1 MTIPDK
7 RPRHYAAEIIALPTR
22 AARAA
27 ALDAVPEIIRDWV
40 RHLVEDHF
48 AKRALGTERKIAPSE
63 HRARRAPDTSAP
75 KYPTPAPPKAPATG
89 EPVAGRAALSRLR
102 EVLA

>member
-1 MTIPDK
+1 MAIPDK

-27 ALDAVPEIIRDWV
+27 ALDAVPAIIRDWV

-48 AKRALGTERKIAPSE
+48 AKRAHL
-63 HRARRAPDTSAP
+63 ARRAPDTSA
-75 KYPTPAPPKAPATG
+75 PAPPKAPATG
-89 EPVAGRAALSRLR
+89 EPVAGRVALSRLR

>member
-27 ALDAVPEIIRDWV
+27 ALDTVPEIIRDWV

-48 AKRALGTERKIAPSE
+48 AKRAHL
-63 HRARRAPDTSAP
+63 ARRAPATPAAKHP
-75 KYPTPAPPKAPATG
+75 MPTPPTSPAAG
-89 EPVAGRAALSRLR
+89 EPAAGRAALSRLR

>member
-48 AKRALGTERKIAPSE
+48 AKRAHL
-63 HRARRAPDTSAP
+63 ARRTPDASVT
-75 KYPTPAPPKAPATG
+75 KGPAPAQQKAPATG

>member
-1 MTIPDK
+1 MSIPDK

-27 ALDAVPEIIRDWV
+27 ALDTVPAIIRDWV

-48 AKRALGTERKIAPSE
+48 AKRAHL
-63 HRARRAPDTSAP
+63 ARRAPDTSAP